1 MRPPVVERH
10 YVWDRFVRL
19 HHWSLAALVLG
30 NHFALEDRPHRW
42 AGYTALGLVG
52 LRLVW
57 GFVGS
62 THARFSA
69 FAPTPRR
76 LRAHLAQPDVA
87 ARGHNPF
94 GGAMVLVILTL
105 VAALGFSGWL
115 MGTDACWGEAWLED
129 IHESLADG
137 LLACVALHVA
147 GVIAASLK
155 WRINLPRAMLTGYK
169 TRTAHS
175 APFEDPR
182 AAGND

>member
-10 YVWDRFVRL
+10 YAWDRFVRL
-19 HHWSLAALVLG
+19 HHWSLAALVLA
-30 NHFALEDRPHRW
+30 NYFAFEGRPHRW
-42 AGYTALGLVG
+42 AGYAALGLVG
-52 LRLVW
+52 LRLIW

-62 THARFSA
+62 PHARFAA

-87 ARGHNPF
+87 ARGHNPL
-94 GGAMVLVILTL
+94 GSAMVLVILTL
-105 VAALGFSGWL
+105 VAVLGFTGWL
-115 MGTDACWGEAWLED
+115 MGTDTYWGETWPENL
-129 IHESLADG
+129 HEALADG
-137 LLACVALHVA
+137 LLACIALHVA

-175 APFEDPR
+175 APFEDR
-182 AAGND
+182 QHTVND